1 MATISDFNPYQQLEA
16 REGLVKVSR
25 DELTRL
31 HSEESR
37 LVPWYLSEKM
47 YFFFAGSCLY
57 LGIEFTAS
65 TLGVFEFQFGGYLY
79 TFYALLFCNLANIP
93 YPLVLYLM
101 RKMHYKLQ
109 IRLSFLIAYVSVLW
123 VAVAGLF
130 FPGSRWALYSILF
143 AQMVSMVFC
152 YAGQNFVTKTLD
164 FYDHSCIPYYY
175 SPVCLWIVLL
185 SLIAIPMSYY
195 KISPAIQIL
204 VPLVFVSF
212 IFFYASTLHNSISAT
227 DYYQEKQRAAAQVE
241 ERVTYEDV
249 KTDLSNI
256 FWYFAMLVS
265 CVTAAATI
273 FPSMLAEFRPQGMT
287 HMTWVNVIS
296 SLGNTIYSLST
307 FADFACLN
315 TDWLQHSLIVAG
327 LCFSLFVSAVF
338 CRVIDADDSSLWVV
352 FFTGC
357 MLLKFELGYYLTYS
371 MGKAFSLTKSKA
383 GVYLINGAINA
394 GYLFGCLLAV
404 WTAEVRKRESP

>member
-1 MATISDFNPYQQLEA
+1 MATIADFNPYQQLEA

-25 DELTRL
+25 EELTRL

-37 LVPWYLSEKM
+37 LVPWYLSEKL

-65 TLGVFEFQFGGYLY
+65 TLGVFEFQFKGFLY
-79 TFYALLFCNLANIP
+79 TFYALLFCNLANLP

-109 IRLSFLIAYVSVLW
+109 VRLSFLISYVCVLW
-123 VAVAGLF
+123 IAGAGLF
-130 FPGSRWALYSILF
+130 FPGSRWAFYSILL

-175 SPVCLWIVLL
+175 SPVCLWIVLM
-185 SLIAIPMSYY
+185 SLVAIPMSHY
-195 KISPAIQIL
+195 KIDPAIQIL
-204 VPLVFVSF
+204 VPLAFVSF
-212 IFFYASTLHNSISAT
+212 IFFYAYILHNSISAT
-227 DYYQEKQRAAAQVE
+227 DYYQEKQRISAQIDE
-241 ERVTYEDV
+241 HITYEDV

-256 FWYFAMLVS
+256 FWYFLMLIS

-273 FPSMLAEFRPQGMT
+273 FPSMIAEFRPKGIT
-287 HMTWVNVIS
+287 HMTWVNIIS
-296 SLGNTIYSLST
+296 ALGNTIYSLST
-307 FADFACLN
+307 FLSFHLLN
-315 TDWLQHSLIVAG
+315 SDWVQHTIIAAG
-327 LCFSLFVSAVF
+327 LCFSLLVAAVF
-338 CRVIDADDSSLWVV
+338 CKLIDGDSDGSDLWVE
-352 FFTGC
+352 FFIGC
-357 MLLKFELGYYLTYS
+357 MFLKFELGYYLTYS

-404 WTAEVRKRESP
+404 WTAEVRKAN